1 MSPWKKRVGT
11 QKGGRGLPEDT
22 GEGFGEKTLQLVLK
36 DMQTFAKW
44 IREHFQWQEPWA
56 YYIEKK
62 LDYLKWFL
70 NWSIRKGYCKE
81 KYINKYS
88 PSFRNIKI
96 S

>member
-62 LDYLKWFL
+62 LESQVRLQKTL
-70 NWSIRKGYCKE
+70 HAQLRQTGGECS
-81 KYINKYS
+81 
-88 PSFRNIKI
+88 
-96 S
+96 